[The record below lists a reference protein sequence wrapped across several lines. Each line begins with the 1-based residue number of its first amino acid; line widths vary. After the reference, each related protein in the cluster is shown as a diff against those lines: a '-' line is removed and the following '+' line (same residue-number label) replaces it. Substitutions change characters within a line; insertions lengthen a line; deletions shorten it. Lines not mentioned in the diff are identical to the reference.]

1 MGCPTRSASP
11 ANPKLVSRNYTLATT
26 TCYIPY
32 PNLRVLVKHP
42 SIFPSNIIATLDP
55 QLRFCLTS
63 KCLLLSTSKE
73 NIFESCRKNQITT
86 SLKEPKGSP
95 RSPKF
100 NQILLPLNL
109 VEYFRGWTRGQSK
122 PKDNSK
128 KKDID
133 ELQWVFI
140 HGKKE
145 MLKWKCV
152 SYFLPPALSFEVFG
166 VCGVLGIRLT

>member
-1 MGCPTRSASP
+1 
-11 ANPKLVSRNYTLATT
+11 
-26 TCYIPY
+26 
-32 PNLRVLVKHP
+32 
-42 SIFPSNIIATLDP
+42 
-55 QLRFCLTS
+55 
-63 KCLLLSTSKE
+63 
-73 NIFESCRKNQITT
+73 
-86 SLKEPKGSP
+86 
-95 RSPKF
+95 
-100 NQILLPLNL
+100 

-166 VCGVLGIRLT
+166 VCGVVGIRLT